1 MTTLVQFDR
10 QMRSENQM
18 QDDFWKRRVLEERTR
33 LQSHRQNQEEELRK
47 VIEQAR
53 MDEFPMTEPT
63 VMMMTHD
70 L

>member
-10 QMRSENQM
+10 QMRAENQM

-33 LQSHRQNQEEELRK
+33 LQNHRQNQEEELRK